1 MEYIDVYNTEYIDSI
16 ESSTIRP
23 LFKVEIVD
31 WTERNVISDISD
43 DIIQDSGSI
52 MNNYQQG
59 VRRSI
64 SFQLINI
71 EGKYTPSSDTG
82 TLYFGTKFKIYMGI
96 RSLNKEDIYW
106 FTGGVFIITNAT
118 NLVKGSNKI
127 VTVSAVDKF
136 GIFGS
141 ELGNSQLSSEYQILS
156 GTNIYD
162 AIRDILQI
170 DMQNG
175 NIVDYIDPI
184 LDPNYKDE
192 VMPYTLIKN
201 KGTFLSDLL
210 ISLANILGCDIFYD
224 SDGHL
229 TIESG
234 TEDITYSQ
242 KGVIYNFLVDTNE
255 ILEYSLDYDY
265 SKVVNSIT
273 VVGTNVNDKIY
284 TYTAQN
290 NNLLSPTRIGY
301 IGMREAETVES
312 AMVSSSQRAE
322 EYAKYLLNKESI
334 MQTLLKFPTT
344 FIPHLDV
351 NRVITISNEDYE
363 FFEERFIIQEITT
376 PIGNGSQLKISCSN
390 ISELPYYELE
400 G

>member
-31 WTERNVISDISD
+31 WTEQNVISDISD
-43 DIIQDSGSI
+43 DIVQDSGSI

-156 GTNIYD
+156 GTNIYN

>member
-156 GTNIYD
+156 GTNIYN